1 LVLLTKSI
9 TTVINIKC
17 GVALYAVVSSKEL
30 YRKGKNEVELFV
42 FFAIPLTVLF
52 LAVMY
57 TAREDHEPP
66 RGGSSQLLR

>member
-1 LVLLTKSI
+1 MVLLTKSI

-17 GVALYAVVSSKEL
+17 GVALYAVVAL

-42 FFAIPLTVLF
+42 FFAIPLTVLL